1 MRCSQPQG
9 LPSEAIAFLE
19 EKAIRINLCLHCGRD
34 DGYMKK
40 EIGVTGMFDDV
51 FLYEYNLKNGD
62 IAVEYVQQEIW
73 SSGPMIWFGL
83 KIGNKK
89 FEWKKED
96 IVEV

>member
-19 EKAIRINLCLHCGRD
+19 ENAIRIDLCPHCGRD

-40 EIGVTGMFDDV
+40 HIGSIGMFDDV
-51 FLYEYNLKNGD
+51 PMYEYNLKNGD
-62 IAVEYVQQEIW
+62 IAVEYVQEEIW
-73 SSGPMIWFGL
+73 SSGPMIWLGL
-83 KIGNKK
+83 KVGDKK

-96 IVEV
+96 IKE